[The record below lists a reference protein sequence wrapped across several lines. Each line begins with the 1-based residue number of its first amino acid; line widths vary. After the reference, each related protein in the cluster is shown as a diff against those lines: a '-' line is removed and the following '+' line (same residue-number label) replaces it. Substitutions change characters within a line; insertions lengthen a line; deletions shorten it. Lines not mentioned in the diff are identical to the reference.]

1 MILRNFIE
9 KLPNKITNI
18 KIIFKYTIIQI
29 ILFKIKQIKSKI
41 KISSSI
47 LLLLFKIFDKMK
59 SSDFIVSSFTSF
71 FL

>member
-59 SSDFIVSSFTSF
+59 SPDFIVSSFTSF

>member
-1 MILRNFIE
+1 MRICKKIKKENDFKKFYIE

-41 KISSSI
+41 KISSSNVQ
-47 LLLLFKIFDKMK
+47 
-59 SSDFIVSSFTSF
+59 SYF
-71 FL
+71 FYFYF